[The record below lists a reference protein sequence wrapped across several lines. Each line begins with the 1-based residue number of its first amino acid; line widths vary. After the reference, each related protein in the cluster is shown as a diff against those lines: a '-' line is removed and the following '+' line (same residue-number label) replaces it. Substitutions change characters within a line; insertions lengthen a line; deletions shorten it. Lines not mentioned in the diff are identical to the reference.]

1 MVFFISSCDELFADG
16 KLNQLLMIDVV
27 ANNYAYAGPGQ
38 DTVFSDFV
46 PFNSAVFL
54 HPFCYI
60 SNYNNDTDA
69 QNCWLGNDIVS
80 LPDLN
85 TESEYVMSVWD
96 QWAQDVIANYSSI
109 SPFRSPR
116 GLD

>member
-46 PFNSAVFL
+46 PFNSAEYF